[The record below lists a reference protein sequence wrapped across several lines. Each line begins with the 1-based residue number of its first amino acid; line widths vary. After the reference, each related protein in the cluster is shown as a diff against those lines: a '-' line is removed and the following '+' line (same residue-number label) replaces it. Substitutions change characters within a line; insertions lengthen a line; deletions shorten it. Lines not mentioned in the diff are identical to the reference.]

1 MNHPIHLAFIG
12 AGNMSS
18 AMIGGLCKSEDSPFI
33 LGLASRTKEK
43 CEPFRSIGVTV
54 FDDNVSAMLW
64 ADILV
69 LGIKPQ
75 QYAAVLTE
83 LREAGLPEHRCVF
96 VSIAA
101 GISTDAVCHMLG
113 DDVPV
118 VRAMPSWICTSSP
131 RFGQPSMG

>member
-43 CEPFRSIGVTV
+43 CEPFRSMGVTV

-64 ADILV
+64 ASFASV
-69 LGIKPQ
+69 LPVHGAMMSISKSFCGPIGSAWAMVWMGVRPQ
-75 QYAAVLTE
+75 
-83 LREAGLPEHRCVF
+83 
-96 VSIAA
+96 
-101 GISTDAVCHMLG
+101 ISVA
-113 DDVPV
+113 
-118 VRAMPSWICTSSP
+118 
-131 RFGQPSMG
+131 F